1 MINLN
6 DKKSKKE
13 KSVFVLSDIIKR
25 KILDIY
31 KNPKF
36 KKNKKKTSDK
46 TSKKSPNIINN
57 SKQSP
62 NTK

>member
-1 MINLN
+1 MN

-46 TSKKSPNIINN
+46 NSKKSLNIINN
-57 SKQSP
+57 SKQNP